1 MGRMKE
7 KALRAIDQT
16 IEDIEASKKRK
27 PRTLAVDTY
36 KRREPELFDVV
47 QAARNG
53 WSVTKPQKAPTWW
66 EQVKASNGQPV
77 STPMPSYPCLYFAYG
92 SNLSIA
98 QMSVRCPLADA
109 YSIAELPG
117 YKLAFRGP
125 ADVIQAKEPTTT
137 ALGALYWITRKDEQA
152 LDRYEGWP
160 LTYRKIWRHVRLPNG
175 KRELAM
181 LYVMNPERVFRPP
194 TDAYVSTIA
203 EGYRDWGLPLRHLE
217 RRARAYGWQPIHY
230 PDGESK

>member
-16 IEDIEASKKRK
+16 IADIEAEKRT
-27 PRTLAVDTY
+27 PRTLPVETY

-53 WSVTKPQKAPTWW
+53 WSHTKPAQKAPTWW
-66 EQVKASNGQPV
+66 DEIKASNGQSV
-77 STPMPSYPCLYFAYG
+77 SKPMLTYPRLYFAYG

-98 QMSVRCPLADA
+98 QMSVRCPNADA

-125 ADVIQAKEPTTT
+125 ADVIPAKEATTV
-137 ALGALYWITRKDEQA
+137 AYGALYWITPRDEQA

-160 LTYRKIWRHVRLPNG
+160 TVYRKVYRRGRLPNG
-175 KRELAM
+175 QSELAM
-181 LYVMNPERVFRPP
+181 MYIMNPERVFRPP
-194 TDAYVSTIA
+194 SDSYVSTIA
-203 EGYRDWGLPLRHLE
+203 EGYRDWGLPLRYLE
-217 RRARAYGWQPIHY
+217 RRAKAYGWQPIHY
-230 PDGESK
+230 PDGDSK